1 MVWAGGLMAGLFVI
15 FAGIGLYE
23 AGLHHGTAPTA
34 VTFEVH
40 VQGDGMKPA
49 TLKVREG
56 DQVVLSLNSD
66 RNQTLSIPGYNLT
79 FTLTPSTP
87 VSATFVATK
96 AGSFDIVLDR
106 IKTKIGV
113 LKVT

>member
-1 MVWAGGLMAGLFVI
+1 MRVRRMVWAGGLMAGLFVI

-49 TLKVREG
+49 TLKVRAG
-56 DQVVLSLNSD
+56 HQVVLSLNSD
-66 RNQTLSIPGYNLT
+66 RNHTLSSPGYDLT
-79 FTLTPSTP
+79 FTLTPP
-87 VSATFVATK
+87 PPASATFAATQP
-96 AGSFDIVLDR
+96 ASFDILLHPLN
-106 IKTKIGV
+106 T
-113 LKVT
+113 